1 MKLLKGIIDFKNWSV
16 QYMLMIVMKKLLVL
30 MKVETTVHCLLFHQ
44 HQLFVEAVNY
54 LSLILINIIILVEGQ
69 YPPRPRWYPPRPAK
83 TNPVR
88 PQTPPSPI
96 GSHDSLLLTRFYK
109 IQYGQPK
116 PSKEELLHEI
126 RLAERQVE

>member
-1 MKLLKGIIDFKNWSV
+1 
-16 QYMLMIVMKKLLVL
+16 MLMIVMKKLLVL

-69 YPPRPRWYPPRPAK
+69 YPPRPAK